1 MSVKLSAKK
10 EKFALLMATGD
21 PKTGKPLTQSEA
33 YRLAFKPKKM
43 KAKSV
48 HELASR
54 LMAEVKVASRIQ
66 ELMQPIITKATVT
79 REQWLEK
86 MEGYFHADVR
96 KMFSGPGDL
105 IEIPDL
111 GEHEANMINGFEL
124 VENFTKVGDQAEHT
138 GYTKKVKLESK
149 LKAMLEYGKVRGFY
163 SEKSEEPTRGM
174 VIIIQRDGPPAGK
187 KAIDVTPKVINPT
200 GEAKAKLPARIER
213 A

>member
-1 MSVKLSAKK
+1 MAKLSAKK
-10 EKFALLMATGD
+10 EKFALLMATGA
-21 PKTGKPLTQSEA
+21 PQTGKPLTQSEA

-43 KAKSV
+43 KEKTV
-48 HELASR
+48 WEEASR
-54 LMAEVKVASRIQ
+54 VAADPKVSARIQ
-66 ELMQPIITKATVT
+66 ELKQPIIEQAQVTK
-79 REQWLEK
+79 EQWLKK

-96 KMFSGPGDL
+96 KMFTGPGDL

-111 GEHEANMINGFEL
+111 EENEANMINGFEL

-149 LKAMLEYGKVRGFY
+149 LKAMLEYGKMRGFY

-174 VIIIQRDGPPAGK
+174 IIIIQRDSPPEQK
-187 KAIDVTPKVINPT
+187 TIDVTPKTIQPT
-200 GEAKAKLPARIER
+200 GQARAKLPARIER